1 MSDYAAYDE
10 EEAEAERELNEMS
23 DYTEEE
29 SNAPDEKLDNFK
41 VLKEATAKLKILEG
55 TNPKIN
61 AGQTR
66 TRWRGRRGS
75 SSRTSSCA
83 TSS

>member
-29 SNAPDEKLDNFK
+29 ESSAPDEKMNNFK
-41 VLKEATAKLKILEG
+41 ALKEATAKLKILEG
-55 TNPKIN
+55 KKH
-61 AGQTR
+61 
-66 TRWRGRRGS
+66 
-75 SSRTSSCA
+75 
-83 TSS
+83 